1 MYKIGN
7 QHFTGKIFPYGLG
20 STISLTIINNMADN
34 PANSLPTEGKPSS
47 KQSGDL
53 PEMSSAEDIVN
64 KAREEIEKTMEK
76 AMANQ
81 QGGQEFEEVIEFF
94 DPIQDP
100 YGKAIKYLEQHDIL
114 QLFQVIHCF
123 CAFSCECFYYLGH
136 FSSSACMEVITIN

>member
-1 MYKIGN
+1 
-7 QHFTGKIFPYGLG
+7 
-20 STISLTIINNMADN
+20 MADN

-81 QGGQEFEEVIEFF
+81 QGGQEFEEVIEYF

-136 FSSSACMEVITIN
+136 FSSSACMEVIIYLISYKVIILF